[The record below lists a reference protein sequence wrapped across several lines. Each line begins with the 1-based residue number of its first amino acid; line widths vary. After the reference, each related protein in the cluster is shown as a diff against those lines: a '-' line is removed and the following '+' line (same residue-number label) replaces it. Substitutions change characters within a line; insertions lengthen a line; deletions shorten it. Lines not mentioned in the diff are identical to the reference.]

1 MGKCSIFTTSKIECK
16 HGNMDHLNILMSLL
30 EDPDHEAFTQVSNE
44 ILLLG
49 MPAVETLE
57 DAWFNTNDL
66 LTRSRIEE
74 IVHNIQFENLYSE
87 MAVWA
92 ASGAHDLLRG
102 YIIASK
108 LQYPNLDE
116 EKVITE
122 INRIVNGVWLELN
135 NNLTSLE
142 KIKVLNH
149 VMFSLHDIKG
159 SVANNDEP
167 DCYFINSVLQTK
179 QGNALSIGILYIIVA
194 EKLGLPIKAVDLTG
208 NFIACF
214 THLPSDFAGIAK
226 PISEVKFY
234 INPLAI
240 GSVFGRKE
248 IMLYLEK
255 TGIEPTEN
263 CFVPTNNKT
272 IIKRWC
278 TYLARA
284 YSEKGLKAKA
294 KELKSFI
301 VLLES

>member
-1 MGKCSIFTTSKIECK
+1 MRKCSIFTLIKIESK
-16 HGNMDHLNILMSLL
+16 RRIMDHLNILISLL

-44 ILLLG
+44 ILMLG

-57 DAWFNTNDL
+57 DAWFNTHDL

-74 IVHNIQFENLYSE
+74 IVHNIQFESLYSE
-87 MAVWA
+87 MSVWA
-92 ASGAHDLLRG
+92 ASGAQDLLRG
-102 YIIASK
+102 YIIASR

-149 VMFSLHDIKG
+149 VMFGVHEING
-159 SVANNDEP
+159 SVADNDVP
-167 DCYFINSVLQTK
+167 DCYFINTVLQTK
-179 QGNALSIGILYIIVA
+179 HGNALSIGILYIIVA
-194 EKLGLPIKAVDLTG
+194 EKLGLPVKAVDLTG

-214 THLPSDFAGIAK
+214 THLPSDFGGIIK
-226 PISEVKFY
+226 PISEIKFY
-234 INPLAI
+234 INPLAL
-240 GSVFGRKE
+240 GSVFTRKE
-248 IMLYLEK
+248 IVLYLEK
-255 TGIEPTEN
+255 ADIEPTEN
-263 CFVPTNNKT
+263 CFVPASNKT

-278 TYLARA
+278 TYLIRA
-284 YSEKGLKAKA
+284 YSGKGMQSKA

-301 VLLES
+301 EILES